1 MGGIA
6 LHGNFRVDAQDW
18 GMLHLH
24 KHREA
29 KFFRDFQR
37 PWPGFRFR
45 DPRKRACH
53 GFLTFS
59 ESPKAFGTAPFRT
72 APCACG

>member
-18 GMLHLH
+18 GIYTCIAPWSEVLSRLPTAMTGLPFSGS
-24 KHREA
+24 A
-29 KFFRDFQR
+29 KTSLSRFPHVQR
-37 PWPGFRFR
+37 
-45 DPRKRACH
+45 K
-53 GFLTFS
+53 
-59 ESPKAFGTAPFRT
+59 PKAFGTAPFRT